1 MIRKFIAIIILS
13 VIFLLGIFKD
23 TNPTEQTVTR
33 SIKKGETI
41 SFLSLKI
48 YGYYNEEIALLIKE
62 ANPEINDLNIIRVGQ
77 QVVFPPLTEL
87 SNTHYSVKTTAS
99 SAVVTF
105 IDGEARFLKSGL
117 KDWRKLTAN
126 TILTHGDKIKTSEK
140 ALVELVVNNT
150 DVLRLSSNTELT
162 IEGLSK
168 AGKSEGDNQ
177 EPEANF
183 KFSMGKIWAKIKS
196 YVERSGKFEVSFPTA
211 IAAVQGTVY
220 NAELNSD
227 SLATLKVY
235 RGRVEVA
242 EKLAEARNQSRK
254 LRAPSQVS
262 GPKQVSM
269 SQWVKIVREMQQLS
283 FGPDQAPGD
292 PKEFQE
298 DWSGNWEKFNKQ
310 RDELFESQVE

>member
-1 MIRKFIAIIILS
+1 MIRKLIAIAILS
-13 VIFLLGIFKD
+13 GVLLLGIFTD
-23 TNPTEQTVTR
+23 SNPTEQAVTR
-33 SIKKGETI
+33 NIKKGETI

-48 YGYYNEEIALLIKE
+48 YGYYNEEIALLIKD
-62 ANPEINDLNIIRVGQ
+62 ANPEIDDLNLIRIGQ
-77 QVVFPPLTEL
+77 QVIFPRLTEL
-87 SNTHYSVKTTAS
+87 VNKPYSVKTTAS
-99 SAVVTF
+99 TAVVTF
-105 IDGEARFLKSGL
+105 IDGKARFLKSGL
-117 KDWRKLTAN
+117 KDWRRLTAN
-126 TILTHGDKIKTSEK
+126 TILTPGDKIKTGER

-168 AGKSEGDNQ
+168 TEKSEQDSQ

-211 IAAVQGTVY
+211 VAAVQGTVY
-220 NAELNSD
+220 NAELNPD

-242 EKLAEARNQSRK
+242 EKLAKMRNQSRK

-269 SQWVKIVREMQQLS
+269 TQWVKIVREMQQLS
-283 FGPDQAPGD
+283 FGPGQAPGD
-292 PKEFQE
+292 PEDFQE
-298 DWSGNWEKFNKQ
+298 DWSGSWEKFNKQ
-310 RDELFESQVE
+310 RDQLFEGQLK